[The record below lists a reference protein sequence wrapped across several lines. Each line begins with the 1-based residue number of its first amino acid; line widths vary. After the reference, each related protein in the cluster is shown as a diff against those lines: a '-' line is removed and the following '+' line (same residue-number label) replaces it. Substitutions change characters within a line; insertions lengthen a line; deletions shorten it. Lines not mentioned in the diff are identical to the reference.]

1 MSATTPPRPALTPSL
16 GAEEFSRWYWTTAEL
31 AAFAGEL
38 GVARRGPKAALTER
52 IRARLA
58 GERVE
63 APPPVRRNRLVP
75 PLSRATVIPGGLVLS
90 RGLRDWFI
98 AEVGPG
104 FRANDALR
112 RFLAEE
118 PGRTLGDALDCY
130 LATRHGPSPAIGEQF
145 EYNAFVRAWWERHP
159 GGSAEALRSAWAR
172 WRATPADE
180 R

>member
-58 GERVE
+58 GEQIPT
-63 APPPVRRNRLVP
+63 PPPVRRHRLVP
-75 PLSRATVIPGGLVLS
+75 PLSRATVIPEGLVLS

-104 FRANDALR
+104 FRANEALR
-112 RFLAEE
+112 RFLAEGS
-118 PGRTLGDALDCY
+118 GRTLGDALDCY
-130 LATRHGPSPAIGEQF
+130 LATRDVPAPAIGEQF
-145 EYNAFVRAWWERHP
+145 EYNAFVRAWWERNP
-159 GGSAEALRSAWAR
+159 GGTTEALRSAWAR